1 MTPLAQPNVRPLAP
15 MMPEAYVSRN
25 VVGGSSSCENCPTH
39 DLSHSDSG
47 DAQHQLPDMSGWN
60 LLQSGQDA
68 ELLEEPMSWDAEGSM
83 DPISQFGDMSTL
95 GVNFTA
101 SVDESALLATVI
113 DDPVELEPSLQTEID
128 EETGAFPGEGFLTA
142 DSGDA
147 RTSLVP
153 ALEETTAGFRDVK
166 LPHVLDDSNLDL
178 FEHFSEQNSELLH
191 DQRTDRSF
199 SLVDAEGSGE
209 HFSEQNSELLHDQQT
224 DRSFSLVD
232 AEGSGDGF
240 KDSELGRLAIDEA
253 GTHAASSRE
262 TLAVDVGVQRAYEQ
276 LKPEVPKFVW
286 ETSAFLRQ
294 VFGTD
299 PIMPLPVADTR
310 PLMPI
315 DVEAPVSVRELLKRP
330 RALTTASLCD
340 RTLKFYPE
348 KEGTEDVQYCLTGL
362 HWLQLHPMHSESAA
376 SL

>member
-1 MTPLAQPNVRPLAP
+1 

-39 DLSHSDSG
+39 NLSHSDSD

-68 ELLEEPMSWDAEGSM
+68 ELLEEPMPWDAEGSL

-101 SVDESALLATVI
+101 SVDESALLATVL

-128 EETGAFPGEGFLTA
+128 EETGTFPGEGFLTA

-147 RTSLVP
+147 RTSSVP
-153 ALEETTAGFRDVK
+153 ALEETTEGFRDVEQ
-166 LPHVLDDSNLDL
+166 PHVLDDSNLEL
-178 FEHFSEQNSELLH
+178 FEHSSEQNSE
-191 DQRTDRSF
+191 R
-199 SLVDAEGSGE
+199 
-209 HFSEQNSELLHDQQT
+209 LHDQQT

-253 GTHAASSRE
+253 GTHAASSRGS
-262 TLAVDVGVQRAYEQ
+262 LAVDVGVQRAYEQ

-299 PIMPLPVADTR
+299 PVVPLPVADTR
-310 PLMPI
+310 PQMPI

-348 KEGTEDVQYCLTGL
+348 KEDKDRRCSILSD
-362 HWLQLHPMHSESAA
+362 WA
-376 SL
+376 SLVAVAPNAFRVGRFIIEDNS